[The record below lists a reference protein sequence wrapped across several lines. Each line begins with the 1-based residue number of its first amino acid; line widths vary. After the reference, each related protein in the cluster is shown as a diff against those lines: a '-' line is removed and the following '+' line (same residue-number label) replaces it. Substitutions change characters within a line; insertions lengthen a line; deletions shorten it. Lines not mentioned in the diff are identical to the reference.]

1 MTYVHNYPSSS
12 TQVHMV
18 AQFFNVYIWL
28 GIQISYMY
36 NICSIYYFSLSAYNR
51 ITNWLKSHTS
61 GGMLYN
67 DGYLYVAYDGYY
79 YIYSQMYYYAG
90 DTVAMAHRMKI
101 NDHIVLTGHS
111 SASSTNKYN
120 TNYIGGVF
128 KLTKGQKIS
137 VSAPFTNI
145 YYFHKHEAYFGAFLL
160 HV

>member
-1 MTYVHNYPSSS
+1 M
-12 TQVHMV
+12 
-18 AQFFNVYIWL
+18 
-28 GIQISYMY
+28 QISYMY
-36 NICSIYYFSLSAYNR
+36 NICSIYYFPLSAYNR